1 MGWLWKEQFVE
12 AVERR
17 VGFVLG
23 PTTWNDSEF
32 G

>member
-1 MGWLWKEQFVE
+1 MGWLWKEQFV